1 MDCVRFGI
9 IGAGDAAT
17 FHSLAFK
24 NRPEAAVQ
32 FTAAYDIN
40 DKKLARLAKRMQL
53 TPYAEL
59 DAFLKSDIDAVL
71 ICLPH
76 YLHAEYVTLA
86 AAVGK
91 HVLCEK
97 PMAPTLEDCDAMINA
112 TAKAGVKF
120 MVAENHRFLPA
131 HRTLKDII
139 ERGLLGDVYL
149 GRTYEGAFCPPAQ
162 FLDPDCWH
170 FTCDKGGG
178 GVLADQGVH
187 KFAMLNWLLG
197 KVESAQAW
205 LGKAYDSPASKGE
218 DNAVMHLK
226 YENGAMIE
234 VSLSSTTVHPLNN
247 TTELHGTKGH
257 LLEDHSWD
265 KPVRL
270 FSSHPDAE
278 KKGVYYDI
286 AVEHGAYPQYY
297 IISAYHED
305 THFAECI
312 LHDRQPEFTPAQA
325 REAVAVTLLGYLS
338 ARLGRTTTMTELKQ
352 TLAAK
357 GSHYILEDIEPFIQ
371 KNYRQLH
378 W

>member
-1 MDCVRFGI
+1 MNV
-9 IGAGDAAT
+9 
-17 FHSLAFK
+17 
-24 NRPEAAVQ
+24 
-32 FTAAYDIN
+32 
-40 DKKLARLAKRMQL
+40 
-53 TPYAEL
+53 
-59 DAFLKSDIDAVL
+59 
-71 ICLPH
+71 
-76 YLHAEYVTLA
+76 
-86 AAVGK
+86 
-91 HVLCEK
+91 
-97 PMAPTLEDCDAMINA
+97 PT
-112 TAKAGVKF
+112 K
-120 MVAENHRFLPA
+120 
-131 HRTLKDII
+131 
-139 ERGLLGDVYL
+139 YS
-149 GRTYEGAFCPPAQ
+149 
-162 FLDPDCWH
+162 
-170 FTCDKGGG
+170 TCDKGGG

-197 KVESAQAW
+197 KVQSAQAW

-218 DNAVMHLK
+218 DNAVMHLQ

-265 KPVRL
+265 KPIRL

-278 KKGVYYDI
+278 KKGVYYEI

-312 LHDRQPEFTPAQA
+312 LYDRQPEFTPAEA

-338 ARLGRTTTMTELKQ
+338 ARLGRTTTMTELKH
-352 TLAAK
+352 TVATK
-357 GSHYILEDIEPFIQ
+357 GSQYLLEDLEPFIQ
-371 KNYRQLH
+371 KNYRHLH